1 MRPFELAS
9 ALLINIYLILVLLGD
24 VDSRL
29 ITALVLV
36 LALSILIQLWKERP
50 RWQMYPIYLISAA
63 ILFATFFVHL
73 QIVGG
78 WPLLVLLL
86 VLIFAVGIPY
96 LLPVPLVAK
105 PGGPYPVGTTTAT
118 LTDSSRFEI
127 YGRDPTEARRFQI
140 QIWYPAAPRPSDRQ
154 APWMPE
160 ARVYAPAIS
169 KYLRLPSF
177 FLDQL
182 NLVTTPAYLDSPL
195 AAANGMEHRYPVIIF
210 SHGWNGFRAQ
220 NTGQMLELAS
230 QGYVVVGLQHPYGAI
245 TTVFPDGTEA
255 PNNPAALPLGA
266 QDSVYDVAA
275 RKLVDQWAGDIGC
288 ALDHMQMQA
297 RDQKSLFYDRLDF
310 ERVGIFGHSTGGGAA
325 IEFCG
330 RDSRCRAGL
339 TEDAFMTP
347 VSEEV
352 LNRGVQQ
359 PFFFIFSE
367 TFPDEKNIRLF
378 NQLYSHLPGTDRV
391 ATILGT
397 AHFDFTDIPRLTPL
411 ARYLGLKGPIKGK
424 RVTKILDDYLLAFFN
439 HALKG
444 QPTTL
449 LDGPAAGYPEV
460 RFSH

>member
-9 ALLINIYLILVLLGD
+9 ALLVNIYLVLVLLGD
-24 VDSRL
+24 VESRL
-29 ITALVLV
+29 IVAIVLVLV
-36 LALSILIQLWKERP
+36 LAILIQLWKERP
-50 RWQMYPIYLISAA
+50 RWQMYPIYLFSIA
-63 ILFATFFVHL
+63 ILLATFIVHL
-73 QIVGG
+73 QIVVG
-78 WPLLVLLL
+78 WALFPLLLFLL
-86 VLIFAVGIPY
+86 FAMGIPY

-105 PGGPYPVGTTTAT
+105 PRGRYPVGTMTAT
-118 LTDSSRFEI
+118 LIDSARAEI
-127 YGRDPTEARRFQI
+127 YTQDLTQARRFQI
-140 QIWYPAAPRPSDRQ
+140 QIWYPAAPRPADQQ

-177 FLDQL
+177 FLDHL
-182 NLVTTPAYLDSPL
+182 NLVSTPAYLDSPL
-195 AAANGMEHRYPVIIF
+195 AAANEIGHRYPLIIF

-230 QGYVVVGLQHPYGAI
+230 HGYVVVGMQHPYGAI

-255 PNNPAALPLGA
+255 LNNPAALPLGA
-266 QDSVYDVAA
+266 PDSVYDAAA

-297 RDQKSLFYDRLDF
+297 RDEKSLFHDRLDF
-310 ERVGIFGHSTGGGAA
+310 ERVGIFGHSTGGGAT

-330 RDSRCRAGL
+330 RDPRCRAGL

-378 NQLYSHLPGTDRV
+378 NQLYSHLPNTDRV
-391 ATILGT
+391 ATILGA
-397 AHFDFTDIPRLTPL
+397 AHFDFTDRPRLTPL
-411 ARYLGLKGPIKGK
+411 ARYLGLKGPIQGK

-444 QPTTL
+444 QPTNL